1 MTHSVK
7 NPKGATTMDNIAKT
21 GLRYVKDRARQHDA
35 VGEATY
41 RALELVSDGLGVA
54 GKTLRQ
60 LGDATRPPARTAK
73 ELPSEG
79 TGSKKAASAK
89 PRAKTA

>member
-1 MTHSVK
+1 
-7 NPKGATTMDNIAKT
+7 MDNIAKT
-21 GLRYVKDRARQHDA
+21 GLRYVKDRARRKDP

-54 GKTLRQ
+54 GKTLRE
-60 LGDATRPPARTAK
+60 LGEATRPPARAPR
-73 ELPSEG
+73 ELPSENA
-79 TGSKKAASAK
+79 SAKKATTAK

>member
-1 MTHSVK
+1 
-7 NPKGATTMDNIAKT
+7 MDNIAKT
-21 GLRYVKDRARQHDA
+21 GLRYVKDRARQRDT

-60 LGDATRPPARTAK
+60 LGEATRPPARTPK
-73 ELPSEG
+73 ELPGESES
-79 TGSKKAASAK
+79 TSAK
-89 PRAKTA
+89 KTTTAKQRAKTA

>member
-1 MTHSVK
+1 
-7 NPKGATTMDNIAKT
+7 MDNIAKT
-21 GLRYVKDRARQHDA
+21 GLRYVKDRARQRDT

-60 LGDATRPPARTAK
+60 LGEATRPPARTTK
-73 ELPSEG
+73 ELPSENA
-79 TGSKKAASAK
+79 GSKKATTAK

>member
-1 MTHSVK
+1 
-7 NPKGATTMDNIAKT
+7 MDNIAKT

-60 LGDATRPPARTAK
+60 LGEATRPPARPTK

-79 TGSKKAASAK
+79 SSPAPKKATTAK

>member
-1 MTHSVK
+1 
-7 NPKGATTMDNIAKT
+7 MDNIAKT
-21 GLRYVKDRARQHDA
+21 GLRYVKDRARQRDT

-60 LGDATRPPARTAK
+60 LGEATRPPTRSTK
-73 ELPSEG
+73 ELPSES
-79 TGSKKAASAK
+79 TTPSPKKATTAR
-89 PRAKTA
+89 PRAKSA

>member
-1 MTHSVK
+1 
-7 NPKGATTMDNIAKT
+7 MDNIAKT
-21 GLRYVKDRARQHDA
+21 GLRYVKDRARQRDT

-60 LGDATRPPARTAK
+60 LGEATRPPARPTK

-79 TGSKKAASAK
+79 TSPGPKKATTSK
-89 PRAKTA
+89 PRAKSA

>member
-1 MTHSVK
+1 
-7 NPKGATTMDNIAKT
+7 MDNIAKT
-21 GLRYVKDRARQHDA
+21 GLRYVKDRARQRDA

-60 LGDATRPPARTAK
+60 LGEETRPPARTPK
-73 ELPSEG
+73 ELPSESASG
-79 TGSKKAASAK
+79 NAKKTTTAK

>member
-1 MTHSVK
+1 
-7 NPKGATTMDNIAKT
+7 MDNIAKT
-21 GLRYVKDRARQHDA
+21 GLRYVKDRARQRDA

-60 LGDATRPPARTAK
+60 LGEATRPPTRPTR
-73 ELPSEG
+73 ELPSESTG
-79 TGSKKAASAK
+79 TKKASTGK